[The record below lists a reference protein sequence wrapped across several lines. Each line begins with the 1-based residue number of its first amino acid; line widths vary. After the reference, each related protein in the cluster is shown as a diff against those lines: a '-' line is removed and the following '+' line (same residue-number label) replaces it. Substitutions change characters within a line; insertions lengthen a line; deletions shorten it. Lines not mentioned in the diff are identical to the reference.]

1 MTRTRP
7 LGAAAAL
14 LLALALAGCGDDAA
28 DGSATL
34 PEPSAPAGG
43 QTSAAEDDDT
53 TDDTTDDT
61 AGDDGGDGPGELT
74 FRTEDGSIEITG
86 PSDNCASTNA
96 TDLQATFTQGEDEVG
111 VTVTDGAGQVT
122 VTGGTTFEG
131 TTTQFSVDDEGEVDI
146 RGTGAPAEGQTEPV
160 AFTVTGTCAG
170 ED

>member
-1 MTRTRP
+1 VNSTRP

-14 LLALALAGCGDDAA
+14 LLTIALAGCGDDGA

-34 PEPSAPAGG
+34 PEPSAPQGG
-43 QTSAAEDDDT
+43 QTSAGADDEA

-61 AGDDGGDGPGELT
+61 DDATGDGELT

-86 PSDNCASTNA
+86 GSDNCAST
-96 TDLQATFTQGEDEVG
+96 TGSDLQATFTEGDDEVG

-131 TTTQFSVDDEGEVDI
+131 TTTQFSIDGEGNVDI
-146 RGTGAPAEGQTEPV
+146 SGTGAPAEGQMEPV
-160 AFTVTGTCAG
+160 AFTVTGTCVA

>member
-1 MTRTRP
+1 VNRTRP

-14 LLALALAGCGDDAA
+14 LLTIALAGCGDDGA

-34 PEPSAPAGG
+34 PEPSAPQGG
-43 QTSAAEDDDT
+43 QTSTGADDADDT
-53 TDDTTDDT
+53 TDDAT
-61 AGDDGGDGPGELT
+61 GDGELT

-86 PSDNCASTNA
+86 GSDNCAST
-96 TDLQATFTQGEDEVG
+96 TGSDLQATFTDGEDEVG

-131 TTTQFSVDDEGEVDI
+131 TTTQFSIDGEGDVDI
-146 RGTGAPAEGQTEPV
+146 SGTGAPAEGQMEPV
-160 AFTVTGTCAG
+160 AFTVTGTCAA

>member
-14 LLALALAGCGDDAA
+14 LLTVALAGCGDD
-28 DGSATL
+28 GSGGTATL

-43 QTSAAEDDDT
+43 QTSAGEDAGA
-53 TDDTTDDT
+53 TDD
-61 AGDDGGDGPGELT
+61 APAEGPGELT

-86 PSDNCASTNA
+86 PSDNCASTTG
-96 TDLQATFTQGEDEVG
+96 TDLQATFTEGEDEVG

-131 TTTQFSVDDEGEVDI
+131 TTTEFSVDGEGNVDI
-146 RGTGAPAEGQTEPV
+146 AGTGAPAEGRMEPV
-160 AFTVTGTCAG
+160 PFTVTGVCTA
-170 ED
+170 ER